1 MEYYKRE
8 VSFYFSRLYRYFVNW
23 LRSRIKNTEN
33 FTILLEIF
41 NKLIKFDAFAFIR
54 QPLTKLIINSPEYI
68 LTFDQKNEKDFIR
81 ALNTQEIIYN
91 LILNQNMKYMRMFIK
106 SYFHFNEMLS
116 ILDKSI
122 SKIDELEIN
131 SAKIGFQELEELKD
145 AQYIN
150 LINIYI
156 QVYLNSKH
164 SDSDKETIAKEFS
177 DKIAPQYIEML
188 NNFNSST
195 DFKDLGSLNKSKLR
209 FLMIYMQY
217 YILNLK
223 SYLNMSDE
231 NNTHSNFSRG
241 DTGFEFPSQ
250 VVRMRANKMDKLKLE
265 SVEEAYSDIFNKLK
279 TTDNKEIEEEIKI
292 ITSIRESKDHNLRI
306 DKTIKSR
313 SSRSEESAF
322 FNNIWKDNI
331 KSIVVSRS
339 SRLIVDKENAT
350 LVDLVFD
357 TITNEDSKQQI
368 IESFKRFISTS
379 IKFTWLTEITNWSL
393 YMIIFVFKINS
404 MILITW
410 NKNLTENNNIDGKY
424 YFWNILISQKSH
436 QMF

>member
-8 VSFYFSRLYRYFVNW
+8 VGFYFSRLYRYFVNW

-68 LTFDQKNEKDFIR
+68 VTFDQKNEKDFIR

-131 SAKIGFQELEELKD
+131 SAKMGFQELEELKD
-145 AQYIN
+145 TQYFN

-156 QVYLNSKH
+156 QIYLNSKH

-241 DTGFEFPSQ
+241 DTGVEFPSQ
-250 VVRMRANKMDKLKLE
+250 VVRMRANQMDKLKLE
-265 SVEEAYSDIFNKLK
+265 SVEEAYSDIFHKLK

-331 KSIVVSRS
+331 KSIVVSRN

-368 IESFKRFISTS
+368 VESFKRFISTS

-393 YMIIFVFKINS
+393 YIIIFVFKINS
-404 MILITW
+404 MLLITW
-410 NKNLTENNNIDGKY
+410 NKNLTENNNIDGKFY
-424 YFWNILISQKSH
+424 LWNVLISQKSH
-436 QMF
+436 KMF

>member
-68 LTFDQKNEKDFIR
+68 VTFDQKNEKDFIR

-131 SAKIGFQELEELKD
+131 SAKMGFQELEELKD
-145 AQYIN
+145 TQYIN

-156 QVYLNSKH
+156 QVYLNSKY
-164 SDSDKETIAKEFS
+164 SDSDKETIAKEFT

-188 NNFNSST
+188 NSFNSST
-195 DFKDLGSLNKSKLR
+195 DFKELGTLNKSKLR

-217 YILNLK
+217 FILNLK

-241 DTGFEFPSQ
+241 DTGVEFPSQ
-250 VVRMRANKMDKLKLE
+250 VVRMRANQMVKLKLE
-265 SVEEAYSDIFNKLK
+265 SVDEAYSDIFNKLK

-292 ITSIRESKDHNLRI
+292 ITSIRESTDNNLRI

-313 SSRSEESAF
+313 SSRSEESGF

-368 IESFKRFISTS
+368 VESFKRFISTS
-379 IKFTWLTEITNWSL
+379 IKFIWLTEITNWSL
-393 YMIIFVFKINS
+393 YIIIFVFKINS
-404 MILITW
+404 MLLITW

-424 YFWNILISQKSH
+424 YFG
-436 QMF
+436 MY

>member
-68 LTFDQKNEKDFIR
+68 VTFDQKNEKDFIR

-131 SAKIGFQELEELKD
+131 SAKMGFQELEELKD
-145 AQYIN
+145 TQYFN

-156 QVYLNSKH
+156 QIYLNSKH

-223 SYLNMSDE
+223 SYLNLSDE

-241 DTGFEFPSQ
+241 DTGAEFPSQ
-250 VVRMRANKMDKLKLE
+250 VVRMRANQMDKLKLE
-265 SVEEAYSDIFNKLK
+265 SVEKAYSDIFNKLK

-368 IESFKRFISTS
+368 VESFKRFISTS

-393 YMIIFVFKINS
+393 YIIIFVFKINS
-404 MILITW
+404 MLLITW

-424 YFWNILISQKSH
+424 YFWNIWISQKSH